1 MSSSSGSGNMKKGK
15 CFCCDSLLQYPLDV
29 TCFRCTVCDTI
40 NDISPISQ
48 VKEENSVLSFDTL
61 VTLNEVGNMGI
72 ILEYINCYFSRFC
85 NLNECFKNVE
95 SQDPYAIDFEELW
108 KAYDYIENLKEPV
121 ATEIINSLITVLK
134 RPGKKLQNIS
144 DIRFLLIIFECPI
157 LFHNTT
163 KEEKLRNHEVLKR
176 LFGLISCLSNNLHK
190 YMVSVFTKFS
200 DEVFKKKIELV
211 NHFISYRLME
221 FEDMLKL
228 YPNEWSIKA
237 ASRIMAL
244 LYAANNIRSPPLPI
258 SEFYNM
264 AVDLIDING
273 DYNNWQNVQ
282 PCFSFCQYP
291 CLISLG
297 QKINILRME
306 SKQYLTTIINMSR
319 NRLVN
324 PYFSIQIRRDHLISD
339 SLDQIQLALK
349 SGVDM
354 KKRLNV
360 KFVGEDGVDAGG
372 LRKEWL
378 FLLVKE
384 LFDPKY
390 GMFKFDEETGL
401 CWFSPASFE
410 NEIQYKFLG
419 IIIGLAIYNNI
430 ILDIR
435 LPLACYKR
443 LLGYQC
449 NLEDLREIHPRIAQ
463 SFDQIMTYEGEN
475 MEDELCMNFVASY
488 SEYDRHVEVPLIE
501 KGENIYVNKDNRK
514 LYIESYLSWFFI
526 KSIQKKFD
534 AFKEGFN
541 LLCSGNLLSLCR
553 PEEIQS
559 MILGEEE
566 IDIERLRGITTYKK
580 CDPDT
585 QVVKWFWEVVSDYNE
600 EMKKKLMIFV
610 TGSDRICP
618 TGIEDMKFTIT
629 YYENDAGKEYLPQ
642 THTCF
647 NEILLFNYSSKASL
661 SDKLK
666 KAMYYSEGFGIK

>member
-1 MSSSSGSGNMKKGK
+1 MKKGR
-15 CFCCDSLLQYPLDV
+15 CFCCDSLLQYPQEV

-40 NDISPISQ
+40 NDIKPITQ

-61 VTLNEVGNMGI
+61 QTLNEMGNMSI
-72 ILEYINCYFSRFC
+72 ILEYINCYFSRYC
-85 NLNECFKNVE
+85 NLNESFKIAD
-95 SQDPYAIDFEELW
+95 SKDPYAIDFEELW
-108 KAYDYIENLKEPV
+108 KAYDYIENLNEPV
-121 ATEIINSLITVLK
+121 ATEIINSLLMILK

-157 LFHNTT
+157 FFHNGT

-176 LFGLISCLSNNLHK
+176 LFGLISCLANNLHK
-190 YMVSVFTKFS
+190 YMVTVFTSFS
-200 DEVFKKKIELV
+200 EEVFKRKIELV

-221 FEDMLKL
+221 FEDMLKI
-228 YPNEWSIKA
+228 YPNDWSIKA
-237 ASRIMAL
+237 ASRVMAL
-244 LYAANNIRSPPLPI
+244 LNAANQLRSPRVEI

-273 DYNNWQNVQ
+273 DYNNWKKIQ

-291 CLISLG
+291 FLISLG

-306 SKQYLTTIINMSR
+306 SKYYLTTIIQTNM
-319 NRLVN
+319 N
-324 PYFSIQIRRDHLISD
+324 PYFSIQIRRDHLIQD

-384 LFDPKY
+384 LFDPKF
-390 GMFKFDEETGL
+390 GMFKFDEETHL
-401 CWFSPASFE
+401 CWFNPASFE
-410 NEIQYKFLG
+410 NENQYRFLG

-443 LLGYQC
+443 LLNYTC
-449 NLEDLREIHPRIAQ
+449 NLDDLREIHPRLAR
-463 SFDQIMTYEGEN
+463 SFDQLLEYEN
-475 MEDELCMNFVASY
+475 DDMEDVFCMNFVATY
-488 SEYDRHVEVPLIE
+488 SEYDKVVQVPL
-501 KGENIYVNKDNRK
+501 KPHGEDIYINKSNRK
-514 LYIESYLSWFFI
+514 EYIDNYIYWFFI
-526 KSIQKKFD
+526 ESVQKKFE

-541 LLCSGNLLSLCR
+541 SLCSGNLLSLCK
-553 PEEIQS
+553 PEEIQK

-566 IDIERLRGITTYKK
+566 IDIDRLRGVTTYKK
-580 CDPDT
+580 CCSDT
-585 QVVKWFWEVVSDYNE
+585 QAVQWFWEVVSEYNE

-618 TGIEDMKFTIT
+618 TGIENMKFTIT
-629 YYENDAGKEYLPQ
+629 YYENDAGREYLPQ

-647 NEILLFNYSSKASL
+647 NEILLFKYVSKESL
-661 SDKLK
+661 ADKLK
-666 KAMYYSEGFGIK
+666 KAINYSEGFGIK

>member
-1 MSSSSGSGNMKKGK
+1 MSTGGQMKKGR
-15 CFCCDSLLQYPLDV
+15 CFCCDSLLQYPADV

-40 NDISPISQ
+40 NDITPASQ
-48 VKEENSVLSFDTL
+48 VKENSVLSVETL
-61 VTLNEVGNMGI
+61 SMLSEMGNI
-72 ILEYINCYFSRFC
+72 AIFLEYINCYFSRFC
-85 NLNECFKNVE
+85 NLNTSFKKSGE
-95 SQDPYAIDFEELW
+95 SDPYAIDYDEL
-108 KAYDYIENLKEPV
+108 KRTYDYIELLDNEAVTKEV
-121 ATEIINSLITVLK
+121 MSDLITVLK
-134 RPGKKLQNIS
+134 RPGRKIQNIG
-144 DIRFLLIIFECPI
+144 DIRFLLIIFECPL
-157 LFHNTT
+157 LFRNSTT
-163 KEEKLRNHEVLKR
+163 EEKLRNHEILKR

-190 YMVSVFTKFS
+190 YMVSIFTMYS
-200 DEVFKKKIELV
+200 EENFKKKIELV

-221 FEDMLKL
+221 FEDMYKM
-228 YPNEWSIKA
+228 YPNDWSIKA
-237 ASRIMAL
+237 AARIMAL
-244 LYAANNIRSPPLPI
+244 LYAANNMRSPSVPI

-273 DYNNWQNVQ
+273 DYTNWQNVQ

-306 SKQYLTTIINMSR
+306 SKQYLSTILHKNISR
-319 NRLVN
+319 NIPVN
-324 PYFSIQIRRDHLISD
+324 PYFSIQIRRDHLIKD

-349 SGVDM
+349 NGIDM

-360 KFVGEDGVDAGG
+360 KFIGEAGVDAGG

-384 LFDPKY
+384 LFEPKY
-390 GMFKFDEETGL
+390 GMFKFDEISGL
-401 CWFSPASFE
+401 CWFSPTSFE
-410 NEIQYKFLG
+410 NENQYKLLG

-443 LLGYQC
+443 LLNYNC
-449 NLEDLREIHPRIAQ
+449 NLEDLREIHPQLAK
-463 SFDQIMTYEGEN
+463 SFDEMLKYEKN
-475 MEDELCMNFVASY
+475 DMEEVFCMNFVATY
-488 SEYDRHVEVPLIE
+488 SEFGKVVQVPLIDD
-501 KGENIYVNKDNRK
+501 GENTLINRVNRRD
-514 LYIESYLSWFFI
+514 YIDRYIAWFFVE
-526 KSIQKKFD
+526 SVDKKFE

-566 IDIERLRGITTYKK
+566 IDIDRLRGITTYKK
-580 CDPDT
+580 CDADT
-585 QVVKWFWEVVSDYNE
+585 QVVKWFWEIVGQYNE

-629 YYENDAGKEYLPQ
+629 FYENEIGKEYLPQ

-647 NEILLFNYSSKASL
+647 NEILLFNYVSKESL
-661 SDKLK
+661 DDKLR